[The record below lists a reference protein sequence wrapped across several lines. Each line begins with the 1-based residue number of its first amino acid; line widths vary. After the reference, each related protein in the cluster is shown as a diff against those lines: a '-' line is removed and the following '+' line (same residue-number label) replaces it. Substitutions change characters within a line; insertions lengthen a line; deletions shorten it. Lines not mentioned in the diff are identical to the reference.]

1 MIRLFIVAIGGLCLF
16 GVSPASAGE
25 VINVVVNTVHVL
37 HLQRDANVVMVATPA
52 IANVSVESPRLIFI
66 FGIEPGETNLYVL
79 DSGGNVII
87 ESALVVTPDDD
98 RHVTVNRPDD
108 ESTLSCAPR
117 CAAVGTQVGSSSPA
131 ASSGGGSEATATAD
145 AGVATA
151 ADDGATA
158 DAGVATAADDG
169 ATADAGVATAADDGA
184 TADAG
189 VATVADDGATAD
201 AGVATVA
208 DDGATADAGVATV
221 ADDGGGATAIS
232 SDRVGALPPLP

>member
-117 CAAVGTQVGSSSPA
+117 CAAVGTPVGSSSLRCRRHHRAVAVRQRQPPMPA
-131 ASSGGGSEATATAD
+131 WRRSRTMA
-145 AGVATA
+145 VA
-151 ADDGATA
+151 
-158 DAGVATAADDG
+158 
-169 ATADAGVATAADDGA
+169 
-184 TADAG
+184 
-189 VATVADDGATAD
+189 
-201 AGVATVA
+201 
-208 DDGATADAGVATV
+208 
-221 ADDGGGATAIS
+221 
-232 SDRVGALPPLP
+232 RPP